1 MKAIRVGEFGGPGVL
16 QLQDVPDLQPGKD
29 QVVVRVQAAG
39 VNPVETYVRTGT
51 YAIKPNLPWTP
62 GSDGAGEIIALG
74 EGVSQWKVGA
84 RVYTSGSVSGTYAQ
98 QCLCEVADVHPLPE
112 NVSFAQ
118 GAAVGVP
125 YATAH
130 RALFGRARAQA
141 GETVFVHGAS
151 GGVGLAA
158 VQLARDAGL
167 TVIGS
172 AGSKRGREL
181 VLQQG
186 AHYVVDH
193 HAEDYLQELLGI
205 NCGRGPDIIL
215 EMLANEN
222 LAKDL
227 SVIAKRG
234 RIVVIGNRGS
244 IEINPRS
251 LMAREAD
258 VLGMVLFNMT
268 PEEKRATY
276 AALDAGL
283 ESGVLRPV
291 VDREF
296 PLAAAPQAHEAV
308 IQGDSHGKIVLTT
321 GAGDG

>member
-1 MKAIRVGEFGGPGVL
+1 MQAIRVEEFGEPGVL
-16 QLQDVPDLQPGKD
+16 QLQDVPDLQPGKN
-29 QVVVRVQAAG
+29 QVVVRVHAAG
-39 VNPVETYVRTGT
+39 VNPVESYMRTGT
-51 YAIKPNLPWTP
+51 YPIKPNLPWTP
-62 GSDGAGEIIALG
+62 GTDGAGEIIAIG
-74 EGVSQWKVGA
+74 EGVSKWKIGA
-84 RVYTSGSVSGTYAQ
+84 RVFTSGSVSGTYAQ
-98 QCLCEVADVHPLPE
+98 QCLCDVTDVHPLPE

-118 GAAVGVP
+118 GAAIGVP

-130 RALFGRARAQA
+130 RALFGRAQAQP

-151 GGVGLAA
+151 GGVGIAA
-158 VQLARDAGL
+158 VQIARAAGL

-181 VLQQG
+181 VKKEG
-186 AHYVVDH
+186 AHYAEDH
-193 HAEDYLQELLGI
+193 HASDYLQEVLGI

-227 SVIAKRG
+227 SIIAKRG

-244 IEINPRS
+244 VEINPRD
-251 LMAREAD
+251 LMGREVN
-258 VLGMVLFNMT
+258 VLGMILFNMT

-276 AALDAGL
+276 AALVAGL

-291 VDREF
+291 IDQKF
-296 PLAAAPQAHEAV
+296 PLAKAPRAHEAV
-308 IQGDSHGKIVLTT
+308 MQGDSHGKIILTT
-321 GAGDG
+321 ES